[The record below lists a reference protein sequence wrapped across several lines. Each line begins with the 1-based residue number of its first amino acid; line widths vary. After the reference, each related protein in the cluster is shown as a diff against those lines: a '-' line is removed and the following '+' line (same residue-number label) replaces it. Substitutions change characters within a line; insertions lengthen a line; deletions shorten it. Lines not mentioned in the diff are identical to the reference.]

1 MGGGFQA
8 IDIILFA
15 VLALFLIFKLGS
27 VLGRRGEDEGHK
39 ADTLSI
45 PDRNQTTNDNVV
57 ELQGRHTPTAEE
69 IASMTP
75 LEAGIAQIKIADPSF
90 REKEF
95 IKGARMA
102 FEMILDAFAKGDVKL
117 LKTLLDT
124 TVFENFSGAIQEREK
139 AGHELETTIVG
150 IDESE
155 IIRASLDKNL
165 ASVTVKIVTE
175 QVNALKDAAGEI
187 IEGDPA
193 NVVKVTDVWT
203 FCRNTKSNNP
213 NWLLVATGSEG

>member
-155 IIRASLDKNL
+155 IVRASLDKNL

-175 QVNALKDAAGEI
+175 QVNALKDSAGEI
-187 IEGDPA
+187 IEGNPA